1 MAIKF
6 CIKMIMCNCERSFI
20 VDTPFTLVHNNMLL
34 YLGCDF
40 YWNLMMKLNS
50 SKQEELSK

>member
-6 CIKMIMCNCERSFI
+6 CIKMITCNCERSFI